1 MCSPLLTWAVTNE
14 AENCLL
20 FLIITL
26 RLLGTQDLCML
37 LKDPS
42 IRHMFAFLRHGPTGV
57 HHTRE
62 WSKVSPQWGNNLSVL
77 TWRRGM
83 HRRAELEG
91 MFPLLWP
98 CRGEVSYQLFTLCGC
113 VALLGGQTE
122 LLPPYHGWDLPQS
135 DVSFV
140 SPDIPV
146 YAVRGKKKKKKD
158 TSHPSSPSVPTD
170 ETDPQ
175 FFKLLWLTANRRAF
189 YQTLKTL
196 TQALWLMVCW
206 AS

>member
-77 TWRRGM
+77 TRRRGM

-91 MFPLLWP
+91 MFPLLLTLSRW
-98 CRGEVSYQLFTLCGC
+98 GIVSIIHSLWVCC
-113 VALLGGQTE
+113 VVGRA
-122 LLPPYHGWDLPQS
+122 DR
-135 DVSFV
+135 
-140 SPDIPV
+140 
-146 YAVRGKKKKKKD
+146 A
-158 TSHPSSPSVPTD
+158 PSSLPRSGSATIWCFICFSQMSLSMLLETKKTHHTPPPRPSLQMRLTLSFSNYCDSQPT
-170 ETDPQ
+170 EERFTRHW
-175 FFKLLWLTANRRAF
+175 KH
-189 YQTLKTL
+189 
-196 TQALWLMVCW
+196 
-206 AS
+206 